1 MQTGN
6 IPDTAPA
13 HTLAWEI
20 LTWAEENIV
29 QPDGENAG
37 DPWVFTDEQIRFLAH
52 FYALKPDGKWVY
64 RTASLRRAKGWGKS
78 PILAALSI
86 IEFCGPCRFSHWAKF
101 NEHCP
106 TCGGLHKTT
115 DKHPIGK
122 PEYNPWIQIAA
133 TSLDQTVN
141 TLDMVRGMLVASP
154 LVQKLGLD
162 IAKTVVQYKSGKPG
176 KIEPVSANSVTLE
189 GGRPTFSV
197 LDETHLWME
206 TNGGHKVARVID
218 RNISKNTGGRARYC
232 ESTNAYN
239 PNQDSIAQ
247 RTHEAVLAFGDFPC
261 DILYDCVEGPPLDN
275 LSDTDALRAAL
286 VESYGDSSWVDI
298 DNIIS
303 AIRDPRTPAGESYR
317 FYLNNIMESAD
328 TWMPKAS
335 WEACR
340 DDDDPILKKDQIA
353 IGFDGSLYDD
363 ATALVGSRLRDGKLF
378 VLGLW
383 EKPDD
388 AGDGWEVNVTEVDAV
403 IHKAFKDYRVAW
415 VYADPYY
422 WQDII
427 DRWAMEYGDKIVFK
441 FPTNRERVM
450 CEAIERFHTGA
461 VSQQLKHDGN
471 RNLQRHVLNAVTTEV
486 RNGYLISKERPK
498 SKKKID
504 LAVAAILA
512 YEARGDAI
520 ADGRLRRR
528 GRAIGV

>member
-1 MQTGN
+1 MQSGN
-6 IPDTAPA
+6 IPDKAPTS
-13 HTLAWEI
+13 TLAWDI
-20 LTWAEENIV
+20 LTWAEKFIV

-37 DPWVFTDEQIRFLAH
+37 DPWQFTDEQIRFLAH
-52 FYALKPDGKWVY
+52 FYAVKPDGKWKY

-101 NEHCP
+101 NEQCP
-106 TCGGLHKTT
+106 TCGGPHKTAE
-115 DKHPIGK
+115 KHPIGK
-122 PEYNPWIQIAA
+122 AEHNPWIQIAA
-133 TSLDQTVN
+133 TSLDQCVN
-141 TLDMVRGMLVASP
+141 TMDMVRGMLVASP
-154 LVQKLGLD
+154 LVQKLNLD
-162 IAKTVVQYKSGKPG
+162 IAKTIIQFKSGRPG
-176 KIEPVSANSVTLE
+176 KIEPVASNSVTLE
-189 GGRPTFSV
+189 GGRPTFAV

-206 TNGGHKVARVID
+206 TNGGHKVQRVID
-218 RNISKNTGGRARYC
+218 RNIRKNAGGRARYC

-247 RTHEAVLAFGDFPC
+247 RTHEAALKGAA
-261 DILYDCVEGPPLDN
+261 DILYDCVEAPYMETLD
-275 LSDTDALRAAL
+275 DDAVLRASLLEA
-286 VESYGDSSWVDI
+286 YGDSSWVDI
-298 DNIIS
+298 DSLIS
-303 AIRDPRTPAGESYR
+303 AIRDPRTPAGDSYR
-317 FYLNNIMESAD
+317 FYCNNIQESAD

-335 WEACR
+335 WELCR
-340 DDDDPILKKDQIA
+340 DDDDTITNKEQIA

-388 AGDGWEVNVTEVDAV
+388 ASDDWEVNVTEVDAV
-403 IHKAFKDYRVAW
+403 MYKAFKDYRVAW

-427 DRWAMEYGDKIVFK
+427 DRWAMQYGDKIVFK

-450 CEAIERFHTGA
+450 CEAIERFHTSA

-471 RNLQRHVLNAVTTEV
+471 KNLQRHVLNAVTQEV

-520 ADGRLRRR
+520 ADGRLKKR
-528 GRAIGV
+528 GRAIGL